1 MEDPI
6 YIIGHKNPDPDAI
19 CSAIAYAS
27 YKHAKGETHYRAA
40 RCGNSNARIDA
51 ILNHFKVP
59 LPLFVG
65 DVTPCVKD
73 ILHAPHSISLEST
86 CACAL
91 RMIDQHDVR
100 ALPVVDA
107 SNELK
112 GLLSIYHLGEYFIP
126 KPDAPT
132 QAQHVKTSM
141 EALVRSLNAT
151 VHHLVDP
158 YRIEDIYVR
167 VAAMA
172 LETFGHFTKQ
182 QNIPFEKSAIVVGN
196 RLDVQKRAIEC
207 GVRLLVIT
215 GGLGVDPDII
225 ERAKAAQVSLIES
238 AYDTTGT
245 AWTLRCAAFV
255 HELMDKE
262 VFTCSPE
269 EKLIHAHRKVAD
281 TYVSTIPVVNE
292 AQKLIGV
299 FTRGDL
305 INPKKKRIVLVDH
318 NELSQAVNG
327 AGSVDILEIIDHH
340 RLGNPPTHQPIRFRN
355 EPVGSTCTIVAD
367 MFRRERI
374 KPPKAIAG
382 MMMAGMIAD
391 TLCLRGPTT
400 TDIDRELLPWLAEHA
415 ETPIEKLSDLIFSS
429 GSVILS
435 EPADKVIRTDCK
447 VYNEGT
453 YRFGVSQVEELGFD
467 NFNKHEEA
475 LKGALEHFRAEEN
488 LQLAALLVTDV
499 NRQNSLLVVKGDP
512 DIIEQITYAEV
523 EQKTIF
529 ELPGI
534 VSRKKQL
541 IPYLTT
547 LIKALEA

>member
-1 MEDPI
+1 MEEPI

-27 YKHAKGETHYRAA
+27 YKHAKGEDNYVPA

-51 ILNHFKVP
+51 ILKHFKVS

-73 ILHAPHSISLEST
+73 ILHPPITISVDST

-91 RMIDQHDVR
+91 RVIDQYDVR

-141 EALVRSLNAT
+141 EALVRALNAT
-151 VHHLVDP
+151 VHHLVAP
-158 YRIEDIYVR
+158 YTVEDIYVR

-182 QNIPFEKSAIVVGN
+182 QNIAFDQSAIVVGN

-215 GGLGVDPDII
+215 GGLGVDPEII
-225 ERAKAAQVSLIES
+225 RLAKASHVSLIES
-238 AYDTTGT
+238 PYDTTGT
-245 AWTLRCAAFV
+245 AWTMRCAAFV
-255 HELMDKE
+255 HELMDKDI
-262 VFTCSPE
+262 FTCSPE
-269 EKLIHAHRKVAD
+269 EKLVQAHRKVAD
-281 TYVSTIPVVNE
+281 SYVSTIPVIDE
-292 AQKLIGV
+292 HQKIIGV

-327 AGSVDILEIIDHH
+327 AGCVEILEIIDHH

-355 EPVGSTCTIVAD
+355 EPVGSTCTIIAD
-367 MFRRERI
+367 MFRRDGI
-374 KPPKAIAG
+374 TPSKAIAG

-400 TDIDRELLPWLAEHA
+400 TDIDRELLPWLSAHA
-415 ETPIEKLSDLIFSS
+415 GTPIDVLSDLIFSS
-429 GSVILS
+429 GSIILS
-435 EPADKVIRTDCK
+435 EPADTVIGTDCK
-447 VYNEGT
+447 IYNEGT

-467 NFNKHEEA
+467 NFNQHADALKEA
-475 LKGALEHFRAEEN
+475 LEAFRVKEN
-488 LQLAALLVTDV
+488 LQLATLLVTDV
-499 NRQNSLLVVKGDP
+499 NRQNSLLVVQGDA
-512 DIIEQITYAEV
+512 DIIDQIAYAEIEHKV
-523 EQKTIF
+523 IF

-547 LIKALEA
+547 LIKSLQD